1 VSCIQGIIQSS
12 DKVRE
17 RRQTIDHEVPALLA
31 KACELFVTDLAKRAW
46 QHTTRVFD
54 GTLQRIN
61 VSAAIKEDAV
71 FDFLLDDVV
80 PLEDII
86 VLHNKPVS
94 SSSSSSSSSSDEEEE
109 EEWWYRASQIMKS

>member
-1 VSCIQGIIQSS
+1 M
-12 DKVRE
+12 
-17 RRQTIDHEVPALLA
+17 IDHEVPALLA

-61 VSAAIKEDAV
+61 VSAAIKEDSV

-86 VLHNKPVS
+86 VLHNKPVCS
-94 SSSSSSSSSSDEEEE
+94 SSLSDEEEE
-109 EEWWYRASQIMKS
+109 EEEEWWHRASQIMKS